1 MLFIGRFPETVDKR
15 RYLFHDGFASN
26 LPGNADRDGG
36 TMKLSI
42 SKVQLLIGLQ
52 RVQNVVERRT
62 TMPILSNALLKTDTD
77 ALSLSATDLEVGIQ
91 SILPARIQEAGAL
104 TVRARS
110 LLDIVRELPDTEVQI
125 QSKDG
130 NRVEIRANKSV
141 FNVLALPAED
151 FPEIPGF
158 SSEESQNFVRMNGTA
173 IMSMLDKTLYAASTD
188 EARYHLNGVFFET
201 LQEGQQRLF
210 RMVATDAHRL
220 SLVDTAEALFD
231 NEAWRLF
238 ADGIIVP
245 RKGLNELRRLLAEGK
260 DDFLVTIRGRMLF
273 VKRDSIFLSMRLIEG
288 KYADYR
294 RIIPDKTAL
303 GVTLPREELLA
314 SLKRISLMS
323 SDKSRSVTFS
333 LTPGSLQ
340 LSSQSPELGDAKEE
354 ISIDYSGEE
363 LRIGFNSR
371 YLIDAVSTIE
381 GENVHLELRGR
392 QNPGVIR
399 STTGPNHT
407 SVVMPMRI

>member
-1 MLFIGRFPETVDKR
+1 
-15 RYLFHDGFASN
+15 
-26 LPGNADRDGG
+26 
-36 TMKLSI
+36 
-42 SKVQLLIGLQ
+42 
-52 RVQNVVERRT
+52 
-62 TMPILSNALLKTDTD
+62 MPILSNALLKTEGTSSKTTG
-77 ALSLSATDLEVGIQ
+77 LSLSATDLEVGIQ
-91 SILPARIQEAGAL
+91 SILPATIYEEGAI

-110 LLDIVRELPDTEVQI
+110 LLDIVRELPDTEIQI
-125 QSKDG
+125 QTRENS
-130 NRVEIRANKSV
+130 RLEIKANKSV
-141 FNVLALPAED
+141 FNILGLPAED

-158 SSEESQNFVRMNGTA
+158 SSEEGQSFVRMNGTA
-173 IMSMLDKTLYAASTD
+173 VMSMLEKTLYAASTD
-188 EARYHLNGVFFET
+188 EARYHLNGVYFET
-201 LQEGQQRLF
+201 VELKGGDDAKRRVF

-220 SLVDTAEALFD
+220 ALVDHQEALFD
-231 NEAWRLF
+231 ENAWRLF
-238 ADGIIVP
+238 AEGIIVP
-245 RKGLNELRRLLAEGK
+245 RKGLNELRRLLSEGK
-260 DDFLVTIRGRMLF
+260 EDFFVTIKGRMLY

-294 RIIPDKTAL
+294 RIIPETAHNSIA
-303 GVTLPREELLA
+303 VDRESFLA

-333 LTPGSLQ
+333 LSPGTLQ

-354 ISIDYSGEE
+354 INVEYEGEE

-381 GENVHLELRGR
+381 GEKVLLELRGR

-399 STTGPNHT
+399 SSEGANHT